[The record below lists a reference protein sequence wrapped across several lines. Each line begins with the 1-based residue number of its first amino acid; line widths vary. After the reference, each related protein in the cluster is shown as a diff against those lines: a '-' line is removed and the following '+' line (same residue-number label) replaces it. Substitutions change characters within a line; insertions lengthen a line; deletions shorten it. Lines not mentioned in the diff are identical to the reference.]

1 MPQCAGI
8 KRNGQRCTTTVEPPQ
23 SYCWWHDPASAQER
37 RRAAAKGGR
46 AKANPVVK
54 ELHKLLESLTDQVI
68 KGELSTAVGAVA
80 SQLINTRIR
89 LLEYERRL
97 REMEDLEER
106 LEALEQV
113 EMGRPAGDG
122 GEVLVKGIRSRL
134 KRLE

>member
-23 SYCWWHDPASAQER
+23 SHCWWHDPASAQER
-37 RRAAAKGGR
+37 RRAAAKGGK

-54 ELHKLLESLTDQVI
+54 ELHSLLESLTDQVI

-80 SQLINTRIR
+80 NQLINTRIR

-106 LEALEQV
+106 LEVLEQDQQ
-113 EMGRPAGDG
+113 ERPGQ
-122 GEVLVKGIRSRL
+122 RWR
-134 KRLE
+134 

>member
-8 KRNGQRCTTTVEPPQ
+8 KRNGLRCTTIVEPPHIH
-23 SYCWWHDPASAQER
+23 CWWHDPRNAEER
-37 RRAAAKGGR
+37 RRAASRGGKG
-46 AKANPVVK
+46 KANPVVK
-54 ELHKLLESLTDQVI
+54 ELHQLLESLTDQVI

-80 SQLINTRIR
+80 NQLINTRIR

-113 EMGRPAGDG
+113 EKDRPGQN
-122 GEVLVKGIRSRL
+122 RR
-134 KRLE
+134 